1 MLVKNELQ
9 DTYNLSSIEHIF
21 KKEIQRVTSNQIV
34 IRTNDNLIKEIDEI

>member
-9 DTYNLSSIEHIF
+9 DTYNLFSIEHIF
-21 KKEIQRVTSNQIV
+21 KNEIQRITSNQIV